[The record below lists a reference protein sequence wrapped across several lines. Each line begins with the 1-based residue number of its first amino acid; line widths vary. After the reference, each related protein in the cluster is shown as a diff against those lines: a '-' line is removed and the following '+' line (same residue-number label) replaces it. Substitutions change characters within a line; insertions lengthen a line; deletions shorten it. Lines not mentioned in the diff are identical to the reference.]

1 MGGGFLRISGLAL
14 GLLLGVAGTLS
25 AAEVNLYSARHYDSD
40 QQIYDA
46 FTKATG
52 IEVNVIEGGD
62 AELLER
68 VKAEGRN
75 SPADVLIT
83 VDAGRL
89 WRAEEAGILQPVK
102 NEVLEKA
109 IPAQYRDPNGRWFG
123 VSTRARVIVYAKDRV
138 KPSDLS
144 TYEDLADP
152 KWKKRLL
159 VRSSNSVY
167 NQSLVGSLLA
177 ANGAAATES
186 WARAIVAN
194 LARPPQGGDLDQL
207 AALEAGEGDV
217 AISNTYYFARLLAS
231 PKPEERARAQKLAVF
246 FPNQQ
251 GRGTHVNISGVG
263 VALNAPNRASAIRF
277 LEFLVSPQAQKI
289 FADAN
294 FEYPVVAGVA
304 PSPIIADW
312 GPFRADP
319 LNASIYGKNNA
330 EALKIMDRAGWR

>member
-1 MGGGFLRISGLAL
+1 L
-14 GLLLGVAGTLS
+14 GLEGAAG
-25 AAEVNLYSARHYDSD
+25 AAEVNIYSARHYDSD
-40 QQIYDA
+40 QLIYAA

-52 IEVNVIEGGD
+52 IQVNAIEGGD

-68 VKAEGRN
+68 MKAEGRN

-102 NEVLEKA
+102 SEVLEKA

-123 VSTRARVIVYAKDRV
+123 VSTRARIVVYARDRV

-159 VRSSNSVY
+159 VRSSNNVY

-177 ANGAAATES
+177 ANGAAATEA
-186 WARAIVAN
+186 WAKAVVAN
-194 LARPPQGGDLDQL
+194 MARPPQGGDLDQL
-207 AALEAGEGDV
+207 AAVEAGEGDI

-231 PKPEERARAQKLAVF
+231 AKPEDRAKAQKLAVF
-246 FPNQQ
+246 FPNQN

-263 VALNAPNRASAIRF
+263 VAANAPNKAEAIKF

-289 FADAN
+289 FSDAN
-294 FEYPVVAGVA
+294 YEYPVVPGVA
-304 PSPIIADW
+304 PNPIIADW
-312 GPFRADP
+312 GSFKADP
-319 LNASIYGKNNA
+319 LNASVYGKNNP